1 MCEYLGEAA
10 PWCNAVDPKAWPDE
24 RKRMM
29 KAGVGKAVV
38 DEIKAKLSELTEI
51 TEENGLIKGARYMEK
66 RMKYMDYLSAK
77 GKGLPIG
84 SGEIESSHRHLVQ
97 KRLKIA
103 GAWWKS
109 ENANAMLQLRTA
121 RANGYW
127 KGYRKEKR
135 AA

>member
-10 PWCNAVDPKAWPDE
+10 PWCNAIDPKAWLDE
-24 RKRMM
+24 KKRMM
-29 KAGVGKAVV
+29 KTGGAKVV
-38 DEIKAKLSELTEI
+38 FDEIKAKLSKLTET
-51 TEENGLIKGARYMEK
+51 TEENGLIKCARYMEK
-66 RMKYMDYLSAK
+66 RMKYMDYLGAK
-77 GKGLPIG
+77 EKGLPIG
-84 SGEIESSHRHLVQ
+84 SGEIESSHRHIVQ

-127 KGYRKEKR
+127 KGYWKEKK